1 MRKRHIRRRIGSR
14 SFVAVRGG
22 PAVVDGRDSA
32 DDDDARSIGT
42 DVPHKLEIVD
52 EEDERTPH

>member
-1 MRKRHIRRRIGSR
+1 MD
-14 SFVAVRGG
+14 GG
-22 PAVVDGRDSA
+22 DSA

-42 DVPHKLEIVD
+42 DVPHELEIVD